1 MLTNLRER
9 SQRSFGVL
17 ILFGMLTFIFIFFFG
32 PQSEGCQ
39 PQQANVSLDG
49 WAARI
54 NGVELERRE
63 VENLV
68 YLRGNRRTDDELAS
82 LRQDI
87 LVGLIDQELLAQRAI
102 AVGINIDEKGLSR
115 YITSDEN
122 PDFVA
127 FTDDAGNFDRDGF
140 RDALRYRLGISPE
153 DYRTRKRREFL
164 ANQYR
169 RFMEEQIQVS
179 DTEVQLEI
187 EKDLRSWNLDYLKF
201 APETFAITAPTASD
215 VEQYAKAEDKSIK
228 AFYEKNKSARF
239 VKGREV
245 EYRRILIKKPA
256 KEAPNYDQA
265 LKTARE
271 KIEKLHT
278 QATSAGA
285 DFEAL
290 ATEHSEGQGDSGW
303 ARPGVPFYKDVFEP
317 LKVGEVSAIQ
327 DDQIGLFFVKA
338 KAEKPAVNRTLDSAT
353 TEIAQELLSNKLK
366 ADAAKAAASDALSR
380 IRAGATLADSIKTGT
395 SETDEA
401 AEVEAGEQ
409 AKTDRVATQVG
420 QIAETGPIA
429 DNSRFG
435 QPWDRIPTLGKRSLG
450 ARSEVVARALRT
462 LSKDKPL
469 LDDVVEIEGEFYI
482 FSLKSQT
489 NGTKEQ
495 IADKMDEKRTQLL
508 ALRKRQMVYGEISGL
523 GGDPLSNFRKAIRI
537 GNKVEINEELYPQP
551 KAAQNPTIPPIQLK
565 LGGDQKK

>member
-164 ANQYR
+164 ANQ
-169 RFMEEQIQVS
+169 
-179 DTEVQLEI
+179 
-187 EKDLRSWNLDYLKF
+187 
-201 APETFAITAPTASD
+201 
-215 VEQYAKAEDKSIK
+215 
-228 AFYEKNKSARF
+228 
-239 VKGREV
+239 
-245 EYRRILIKKPA
+245 
-256 KEAPNYDQA
+256 
-265 LKTARE
+265 
-271 KIEKLHT
+271 
-278 QATSAGA
+278 
-285 DFEAL
+285 
-290 ATEHSEGQGDSGW
+290 
-303 ARPGVPFYKDVFEP
+303 
-317 LKVGEVSAIQ
+317 
-327 DDQIGLFFVKA
+327 
-338 KAEKPAVNRTLDSAT
+338 
-353 TEIAQELLSNKLK
+353 
-366 ADAAKAAASDALSR
+366 
-380 IRAGATLADSIKTGT
+380 
-395 SETDEA
+395 
-401 AEVEAGEQ
+401 
-409 AKTDRVATQVG
+409 
-420 QIAETGPIA
+420 
-429 DNSRFG
+429 
-435 QPWDRIPTLGKRSLG
+435 
-450 ARSEVVARALRT
+450 
-462 LSKDKPL
+462 
-469 LDDVVEIEGEFYI
+469 
-482 FSLKSQT
+482 
-489 NGTKEQ
+489 
-495 IADKMDEKRTQLL
+495 
-508 ALRKRQMVYGEISGL
+508 
-523 GGDPLSNFRKAIRI
+523 
-537 GNKVEINEELYPQP
+537 
-551 KAAQNPTIPPIQLK
+551 
-565 LGGDQKK
+565 

>member
-54 NGVELERRE
+54 NGVELPRRE

-179 DTEVQLEI
+179 DTEVRLEV

-201 APETFAITAPTASD
+201 APETFSIPTPTEQD
-215 VEQYAKAEDKSIK
+215 VEQYAKADKKSVE
-228 AFYEKNKSARF
+228 AFYAKNKNTRF
-239 VKGREV
+239 VRGREV
-245 EYRRILIKKPA
+245 EYRRLLIKKPDE
-256 KEAPNYDQA
+256 KAPNYEEA

-271 KIEKLHT
+271 KIEKLHK
-278 QATSAGA
+278 QATAAGA
-285 DFEAL
+285 DFGAL

-303 ARPGVPFYKDVFEP
+303 ARPGVPFYKEVFES
-317 LKVGEVSAIQ
+317 LKVGTVSAIQ
-327 DDQIGLFFVKA
+327 DDEIGLFFVKA
-338 KAEKPAVNRTLDSAT
+338 NGEKPAVNRTLDDASK
-353 TEIAQELLSNKLK
+353 EIAQELLTNKRK
-366 ADAAKAAASDALSR
+366 SEGRQNGCHGRARKDSHRR
-380 IRAGATLADSIKTGT
+380 I
-395 SETDEA
+395 
-401 AEVEAGEQ
+401 
-409 AKTDRVATQVG
+409 
-420 QIAETGPIA
+420 
-429 DNSRFG
+429 
-435 QPWDRIPTLGKRSLG
+435 
-450 ARSEVVARALRT
+450 AR
-462 LSKDKPL
+462 
-469 LDDVVEIEGEFYI
+469 GCH
-482 FSLKSQT
+482 
-489 NGTKEQ
+489 
-495 IADKMDEKRTQLL
+495 
-508 ALRKRQMVYGEISGL
+508 
-523 GGDPLSNFRKAIRI
+523 
-537 GNKVEINEELYPQP
+537 
-551 KAAQNPTIPPIQLK
+551 
-565 LGGDQKK
+565 